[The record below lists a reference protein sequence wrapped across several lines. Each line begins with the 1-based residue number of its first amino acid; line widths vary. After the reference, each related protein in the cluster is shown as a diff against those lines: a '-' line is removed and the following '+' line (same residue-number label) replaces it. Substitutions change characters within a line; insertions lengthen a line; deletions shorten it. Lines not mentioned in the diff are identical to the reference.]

1 MKLLLA
7 SRNMNASDIHAD
19 ILHDP
24 FLLPD
29 IQTAIT
35 RILLAK
41 ETGER
46 VMIFGDYDV
55 DGISSTAALFLFLR
69 DELSM
74 DVSYRLP
81 HRVKDG
87 YGMKDYHIEEIVET
101 GSKLLITVDCGTK
114 DIEPIKK
121 AGKL

>member
-1 MKLLLA
+1 M
-7 SRNMNASDIHAD
+7 DITGIQTD

-29 IQTAIT
+29 MERAIS
-35 RILLAK
+35 RILLAQK
-41 ETGER
+41 SGDR

-69 DELSM
+69 DELGM

-81 HRVKDG
+81 HRVRDG
-87 YGMKDYHIEEIVET
+87 YGMKEYHIEEIATT
-101 GSKLLITVDCGTK
+101 GSNLLITVDCGTK

-121 AGKL
+121 A

>member
-1 MKLLLA
+1 VELLLA
-7 SRNMNASDIHAD
+7 SRDTDIDRIHAD
-19 ILHDP
+19 TLHDP
-24 FLLPD
+24 LLLPD
-29 IQTAIT
+29 IQNAIT

-41 ETGER
+41 KVGER

-81 HRVKDG
+81 HRVRDG
-87 YGMKDYHIEEIVET
+87 YGMKIYHIEEIANT
-101 GSKLLITVDCGTK
+101 GAKLLITVDCGTK
-114 DIEPIKK
+114 DIEPIKR
-121 AGKL
+121 A